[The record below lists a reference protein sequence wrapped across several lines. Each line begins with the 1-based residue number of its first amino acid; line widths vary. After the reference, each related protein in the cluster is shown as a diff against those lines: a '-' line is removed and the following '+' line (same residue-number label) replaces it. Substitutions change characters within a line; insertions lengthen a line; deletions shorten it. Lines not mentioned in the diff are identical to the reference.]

1 MRFRT
6 ELKNIKTFSK
16 LTAALG
22 SLEKIAWVR
31 LSDDT
36 VRFTVIPDMGSQ
48 VWASLSM
55 DFLFGKY
62 IIQSNEENNNIDLE
76 LPLQPLQRALKS
88 ARDGM
93 SATLGL
99 TKSDGIPVLRMTI
112 KTTTSN
118 SANGPSSTKPPTDD
132 PYADPDDEVFQKEHL
147 ETPSVGSTRR
157 SSRRTSPC
165 ESSTPRS

>member
-6 ELKNIKTFSK
+6 ELKNIKTFSNHRADQ
-16 LTAALG
+16 LPTHHRTHG
-22 SLEKIAWVR
+22 SAWFSRENCLVR

-76 LPLQPLQRALKS
+76 LPAPASS
-88 ARDGM
+88 A
-93 SATLGL
+93 
-99 TKSDGIPVLRMTI
+99 
-112 KTTTSN
+112 
-118 SANGPSSTKPPTDD
+118 
-132 PYADPDDEVFQKEHL
+132 
-147 ETPSVGSTRR
+147 
-157 SSRRTSPC
+157 SPQIC
-165 ESSTPRS
+165 S